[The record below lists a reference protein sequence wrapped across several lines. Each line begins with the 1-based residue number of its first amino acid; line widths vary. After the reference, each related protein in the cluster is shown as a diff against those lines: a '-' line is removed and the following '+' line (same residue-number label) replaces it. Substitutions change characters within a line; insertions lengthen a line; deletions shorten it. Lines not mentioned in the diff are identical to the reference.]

1 MKIAALV
8 ANYLLGTVFFVF
20 GLNFFLHFI
29 PMPAPEGNALAF
41 MGAIAST
48 GYLAVV
54 KVLEILLGAMMLLQ
68 FRKHLA
74 YVLIAPIIVNIFLY
88 EIFLLGA
95 PAIGVVLV
103 ILNVFLLIADK
114 EKYESLI
121 NA

>member
-29 PMPAPEGNALAF
+29 PMPAPEGNALTF
-41 MGAIAST
+41 MGVIAST

-74 YVLIAPIIVNIFLY
+74 YVLIAPVVVNIFLY
-88 EIFLLGA
+88 DILIVGK
-95 PAIGVVLV
+95 PAIGVILVL
-103 ILNVFLLIADK
+103 LNVFLLIANRA
-114 EKYESLI
+114 KYESLI